1 MPKIEFVGE
10 GAREAGNPAANPS
23 RLVNFYREPVASQG
37 RTTYVLRSVPGVQA
51 FVDLDRIFLRAMAEV
66 GDFVYAVC
74 GGRVFRISGAG
85 ETLDLGAV
93 PDSAN
98 TSIAGNNG
106 KVSIVAGGQYWVW
119 GGVTLTQVPVTAV
132 TTAGSCAYLGGYT
145 LISQEGG
152 RLVQWSNL
160 TDAADMPALNVRA
173 SETTDEDVIRLMTIN
188 ERVVVFKSSSHEQWQ
203 VTGQANERAFALIV
217 GSQRQVGLAD
227 FNLVTLHPNGAAFVG
242 SDGKVHAWASGA
254 MQPISTPAVEAAL
267 DTMRPKRMFFYE
279 RRGHGFVC
287 VTFRDGPAWC
297 YDLATGEWHERS
309 EGVDQ
314 GRWNAVETVK
324 QGAAWL
330 VGYDDGRIGKFIPL
344 PMEFG
349 QPFKRWAVS
358 RTLWTGE
365 RFSVPL
371 FELFAHVGFG
381 RAADL
386 RYLADQGVTLLGD
399 NLAGFLADGLDTRRA
414 PSLSFRFSRDGVTWG
429 EEKLHNLGMPGR
441 YDHRITLRALG
452 QFRNM
457 TVEVSIADA
466 VDPAIYADCN
476 LEVA

>member
-10 GAREAGNPAANPS
+10 SAREAGNPAANPS

-51 FVDLDRIFLRAMAEV
+51 FVDLNRIFLRAMAEV
-66 GDFVYAVC
+66 GEFVYAVC
-74 GGRVFRISGAG
+74 GGRVSRISSAG
-85 ETLDLGAV
+85 EVLDLGAV
-93 PDSAN
+93 PDSEN

-106 KVSIVAGGQYWVW
+106 KVSIVAGGQHWVW
-119 GGVTLTQVPVTAV
+119 GDNTLAQVPVTAV

-145 LISQEGG
+145 LVSQDDG
-152 RLVQWSNL
+152 RLVQWSAL
-160 TDAADMPALNVRA
+160 TDAADMPALNVKA
-173 SETTDEDVIRLMTIN
+173 SETTDENIIRLITVN
-188 ERVVVFKSSSHEQWQ
+188 ERVVVFKASSHEQWQ

-227 FNLVTLHPNGAAFVG
+227 FNLVALYPNGAAFVG
-242 SDGKVHAWASGA
+242 SDGRLYAWVSGA

-309 EGVDQ
+309 EGADQ
-314 GRWNAVETVK
+314 GRWTAVETVK
-324 QGAAWL
+324 QGSAWL
-330 VGYDDGRIGKFIPL
+330 VGYDDGRIGKFIPA
-344 PMEFG
+344 PVEFG
-349 QPFKRWAVS
+349 QPLKRWAVS
-358 RTLWTGE
+358 RTLWTGA
-365 RFSVPL
+365 RFTVPL

-381 RAADL
+381 RDADL
-386 RYLADQGVTLLGD
+386 RYLADQGVALLGD
-399 NLAGFLADGLDTRRA
+399 NFAGFLADGADVGRA
-414 PSLSFRFSRDGVTWG
+414 PSVCFRFSRDGVTWG
-429 EEKLHNLGMPGR
+429 KERTKTLGAPGR
-441 YDHRITLRALG
+441 FAHRVTLRALG

-457 TVEVSIADA
+457 TVEVSTADHI
-466 VDPAIYADCN
+466 DPAIYADCN